1 MGERA
6 KLLSIRGLEN
16 KVVIV
21 AGGAGGI
28 GTATSLRL
36 GEEGAKV
43 VVGDLNEAAATEVA
57 DRITAG
63 GGEAIAVQFDVS
75 DDDSVG
81 ALVGA
86 AVDAFGGVDSCH
98 ANAADLSIPVIMGDT
113 DALDVDLDIWD
124 RTMQVNL
131 RGFLLCTRH
140 VVPELLKRGGGAIV
154 YTSSAAAFVGEP
166 ARPSYA
172 AAKSGVNALMR
183 HVASKWGKQRIRAN
197 AIAPG
202 LIVSDQ
208 MSEVIPKD
216 MQERTLKGTRSW
228 RLGHPRDIAAMVAF
242 LLSDDGEWINGQVV
256 SVDGGVTLR

>member
-1 MGERA
+1 M
-6 KLLSIRGLEN
+6 RGLKD
-16 KVVIV
+16 KVVV
-21 AGGAGGI
+21 MAGGAGGI
-28 GTATSLRL
+28 GTATSVRL

-43 VVGDLNEAAATEVA
+43 VVGDLNESAANDVA
-57 DRITAG
+57 GRITASG
-63 GGEAIAVQFDVS
+63 GTAIGVQFDVA
-75 DDDSVG
+75 DEASVA
-81 ALVGA
+81 ALFA
-86 AVDAFGGVDSCH
+86 AAKEAFGGVDRCH
-98 ANAADLSIPVIMGDT
+98 ANAADLSVPVIMGDT
-113 DALDVDLDIWD
+113 DALDVALEVWD

-131 RGFLLCTRH
+131 RGFLLCTRYAI
-140 VVPELLKRGGGAIV
+140 PAFAERGGGAIV
-154 YTSSAAAFVGEP
+154 YTSSAASFVGEP

-183 HVASKWGKQRIRAN
+183 HVASRWGKQHVRAN

-202 LIVSDQ
+202 LIVSDE

-216 MQERTLKGTRSW
+216 MQDRTLKGTRSW

>member
-1 MGERA
+1 M
-6 KLLSIRGLEN
+6 RGLEG
-16 KVVIV
+16 KVVVV

-28 GTATSLRL
+28 GTATSVRL

-43 VVGDLNEAAATEVA
+43 VVGDLNEAAAQAVV
-57 DRITAG
+57 DRITGA

-75 DDDSVG
+75 NDDAVA
-81 ALVGA
+81 ALVHAG
-86 AVDAFGGVDSCH
+86 VDAFGGIDACH
-98 ANAADLSIPVIMGDT
+98 ANAADLSVPVIMGDT

-140 VVPELLKRGGGAIV
+140 VVPELLRRGGGAIV
-154 YTSSAAAFVGEP
+154 YTSSAASFVGEP

-183 HVASKWGKQRIRAN
+183 HVASKWGKQHVRAN

-202 LIVSDQ
+202 LVVSDQ

-216 MQERTLKGTRSW
+216 MQDRTLKGTRSW

-242 LLSDDGEWINGQVV
+242 LLSDDGEWINGQVI

>member
-1 MGERA
+1 M
-6 KLLSIRGLEN
+6 RGLEN
-16 KVVIV
+16 KVVVI

-28 GTATSLRL
+28 GTATSRRL
-36 GEEGAKV
+36 ADEGAKV
-43 VVGDLNEAAATEVA
+43 VVGDLNDAAAKKVA
-57 DRITAG
+57 DGITSDG
-63 GGEAIAVQFDVS
+63 GTAVAVQFDVS
-75 DDDSVG
+75 DDDSVRN
-81 ALVGA
+81 LIDS
-86 AVDAFGGVDSCH
+86 AVDAFGGVDCVH
-98 ANAADLSIPVIMGDT
+98 ANAADLSVPVIMGDT

-124 RTMQVNL
+124 RTMAVNL

-140 VVPELLKRGGGAIV
+140 AIPKLLERGGGALV
-154 YTSSAAAFVGEP
+154 YTSSAASFVGEP

-208 MSEVIPKD
+208 MSEVIPQD
-216 MQERTLKGTRSW
+216 LQQRTLKGTRSW

-242 LLSDDGEWINGQVV
+242 LMSEDGEWINGQVI

>member
-1 MGERA
+1 M
-6 KLLSIRGLEN
+6 RGLRE
-16 KVVIV
+16 KVVVV

-28 GTATSLRL
+28 GTATCVRL
-36 GEEGAKV
+36 AEEGAKV
-43 VVGDLNEAAATEVA
+43 VVGDLNETAAKEVA
-57 DRITAG
+57 DRITSTG
-63 GGEAIAVQFDVS
+63 GSALAAQFDVA
-75 DDDSVG
+75 DDESVA
-81 ALVGA
+81 ALVA
-86 AVDAFGGVDSCH
+86 TAVDAFGGVDLCH
-98 ANAADLSIPVIMGDT
+98 ANAADLSVPVIMGDT

-140 VVPELLKRGGGAIV
+140 VIPELLKRGGGAIV

-183 HVASKWGKQRIRAN
+183 HVASKWGKQHVRAN

-208 MSEVIPKD
+208 MSEVIPQD
-216 MQERTLKGTRSW
+216 MQQRTLKGTRSW
-228 RLGHPRDIAAMVAF
+228 RLGHPNDIAAMVAF
-242 LLSDDGEWINGQVV
+242 LLSDDGEWVNGQVI